1 MPCGHVC
8 PKICHL
14 NDRSH
19 VEYRCNVPCIRSCDF
34 GHPCPKKCWQDCKP
48 CLTNVVKKLPCG
60 HSQDVECSNDPKGQ
74 YCNTKVEKVL
84 YSSLS
89 CFVHLFY
96 YEFFQQKL
104 LNCKHKQELD
114 CGMPLNGV
122 KCVERCEM
130 LLDCNHICNLPCHKE
145 SSHKDKLCLQPCRR
159 SPCLENHPCPK
170 RCHEPCGNC
179 LQEVEKKLPC
189 GHQVRL
195 TVVFPTKQVA

>member
-1 MPCGHVC
+1 MILKANIAILKWRRYCIQVC
-8 PKICHL
+8 RVLFICF
-14 NDRSH
+14 
-19 VEYRCNVPCIRSCDF
+19 IMI
-34 GHPCPKKCWQDCKP
+34 
-48 CLTNVVKKLPCG
+48 
-60 HSQDVECSNDPKGQ
+60 
-74 YCNTKVEKVL
+74 
-84 YSSLS
+84 
-89 CFVHLFY
+89 
-96 YEFFQQKL
+96 FFQQKL

-189 GHQVRL
+189 GHQVRV
-195 TVVFPTKQVA
+195 TVFSLQNVTWKRSFFTLGQNQVFHPPQGCVLSDQSGEDARLRPLGHVPVRWINCQLQV